1 MAEEKNTLQQELD
14 KLEPDGLTRL
24 AQLWNIPN
32 VGKEKRTIIKRLLLG
47 MQDDFYVKGVLE
59 KLSSTQV
66 TIYSSLLSSKSKV
79 MTLGDIARKISVP
92 PMNAEMELGVLKRY
106 YLVYQRKNRERL
118 TNNLDRYY
126 FYSESGSH
134 VQVDFNERNK
144 KLKVSLPK
152 ALLGR
157 PLSPEWHQILKSN
170 VHSNGYFDTKSSA
183 IAAEPENLAKLI
195 SHWSPIE
202 QEVVR
207 SCFYQGGILEM
218 SSVRE
223 LLHSHKKGWE
233 YIVRKLNDSGLVLDE
248 YYIDGK
254 FIRVML
260 LPQEV
265 FSYLQKNPLPLN
277 EKKGL
282 RERQSKKICND
293 MDFFLNIKKLIA
305 YISCRGISLAKSA
318 KIKQVDLREMED
330 NLLHNDIGLFIEKSQ
345 SYQVELL
352 LPVMRLL
359 DIVRVKNQDVVLRND
374 YEKII
379 KMNYAQLIPQVL
391 EAVLTERQRRSFYED
406 IFTPME
412 VPFPRQDLWEE
423 CIAYIQKYKHIM
435 HRILI
440 AIIVRNRLVLERS
453 FCIHDFQL
461 QLSQL
466 SRELISVLFY
476 LQLFGLIQV
485 EYPERW
491 LSISELGH
499 HVFSKKTLAQKDQK
513 GSLIINADMS
523 IVAIPEK
530 LSLESLLLLKSFAD
544 IKSFDNVYTFQIS
557 KRSLQ
562 KGILLKEKPKDFVQM
577 LKNCSRREPSQNFL
591 FSIKDWSTSL
601 PLVQIADE
609 CVIIQTKEAKH
620 MELLLGQINGKRVV
634 QEKISKNTILLHPN
648 KIPEVIEAAEKLELL
663 VNLVR

>member
-14 KLEPDGLTRL
+14 KLELEGLQRL

-32 VGKEKRTIIKRLLLG
+32 IGQEKRAVIKKLLAG
-47 MQDDFYVKGVLE
+47 MQDDFYIKGVLE

-66 TIYSSLLSSKSKV
+66 TIYSSLLSSKAKV

-118 TNNLDRYY
+118 TNNLDRYHY
-126 FYSESGSH
+126 YSESGQY
-134 VQVDFNERNK
+134 VEVDFNERNK

-152 ALLGR
+152 VLLGR
-157 PLSPEWHQILKSN
+157 PLSSEWRQILKSK
-170 VHSNGYFDTKSSA
+170 VRSNGSFDPKSS
-183 IAAEPENLAKLI
+183 IVAAEPENLAKII
-195 SHWSPIE
+195 SRWSPIE

-207 SCFYQGGILEM
+207 ACFYQGGVLEM
-218 SSVRE
+218 SRVRE
-223 LLHSHKKGWE
+223 LLHAHKQGWE
-233 YIVRKLNDSGLVLDE
+233 NVVRKLNDSGVVLDD
-248 YYIDGK
+248 YYIDSK
-254 FIRVML
+254 FVRVIL

-265 FSYLQKNPLPLN
+265 FNYLQKNPLPLS

-282 RERQSKKICND
+282 RERQSRKFCND
-293 MDFFLNIKKLIA
+293 MDFFLNIKKLIV
-305 YISCRGISLAKSA
+305 YISCRGISLAKSG

-330 NLLHNDIGLFIEKSQ
+330 SLLHNDIGLFIEKSQ

-374 YEKII
+374 YEKIL
-379 KMNYAQLIPQVL
+379 KMNYFQFIPHVL

-406 IFTPME
+406 IFTALD
-412 VPFPRQDLWEE
+412 VPFPRQELWEE
-423 CIAYIQKYKHIM
+423 CLAHIQKYKRIM
-435 HRILI
+435 HRILM
-440 AIIVRNRLVLERS
+440 AMIIRNHLVIGRS
-453 FCIHDFQL
+453 FHIHDFQI
-461 QLSQL
+461 QLGQL
-466 SRELISVLFY
+466 SRELTSVLFY

-491 LSISELGH
+491 LSLSDLGH
-499 HVFSKKTLAQKDQK
+499 HVFSKKALPNKEQK

-523 IVAIPEK
+523 VVAIPEK
-530 LSLESLLLLKSFAD
+530 LSLKSLLLLKSFAD

-557 KRSLQ
+557 KKSLQ
-562 KGILLKEKPKDFVQM
+562 KGILLKEKVKDFVQV

-591 FSIKDWSTSL
+591 FSIKDWSASL
-601 PLVQIADE
+601 PLVHIADE
-609 CVIIQTKEAKH
+609 CVIVQTKEAKH
-620 MELLLGQINGKRVV
+620 MELLLGQISGKRIV

-648 KIPEVIEAAEKLELL
+648 KISEVIEAAEKLELL
-663 VNLVR
+663 VRLVR